1 MYSED
6 DIEFRVGSD
15 YNNKT
20 TNGILYD
27 ILDVIIHP
35 RYYSL
40 ALDFDIAVVIIN
52 GNIKYSIFTKPIDLP
67 KYNWHSHI
75 NEEAI
80 VSGFG
85 HSQVSHDKH

>member
-1 MYSED
+1 MVGRCGWPRIFIQH
-6 DIEFRVGSD
+6 IENVGNIGGLFRC
-15 YNNKT
+15 
-20 TNGILYD
+20 LFA
-27 ILDVIIHP
+27 LFRMCRIIH
-35 RYYSL
+35 
-40 ALDFDIAVVIIN
+40 LDFDIAVVIIN